1 MKTEPRKGRHCYVPA
16 PIMARPERRWPDRTI
31 TKPPIWCSV
40 DLRDGNQAL
49 ALPMGLDRKR
59 RFFELLLSVG
69 FREIEVGYPAASQ
82 IEWDFVRELVEGE
95 RVPEGVRM
103 QVLTAARP
111 ELIARTMDAV
121 EGARGAII
129 HLYNSTST
137 VQRRVVFEMDRA
149 GVKDLAVRGATQ
161 IRERAE
167 RMPDTAVTL
176 QYSPESYTGTEDDFA
191 LEICEAV
198 ADVWE
203 PCDARPMIVNL
214 PATVEMT
221 MPNVFADRIEWFGDH
236 FSWRDVV
243 TLSVHPHNDRGTA
256 VAAAELAVLAGADRV
271 EGTLFGNGERTG
283 NVDLVTLAL
292 NLHTQGVDPGLDF
305 GEVDAVVAEVEHC
318 NRMPVPARHPY
329 AGELVYTA
337 FSGTHQ
343 DAVKKGL
350 AALENERLAAPG
362 RTETNEGEVAW
373 DVPYL
378 PIDPADLG
386 RSYEEVIRVNAQSGK
401 GGIAYLMERDHGVML
416 PRFLQVDFARHV
428 QRIADANGDEI
439 TSRALGEIFE
449 RTYFGEAAPAKVLE
463 VETFSAAEPG
473 DSGCRIGAWL
483 ELHGR
488 KLRVEGVGRGPLDAW
503 THALASAGVEC
514 EVVDYEEQ
522 ALGAGAGAFAM
533 ASVEVERA
541 GGARAVGVGRGPDI
555 VRASLDAIVRAVA
568 DDVHGI
574 DRATTEG
581 GPDEGVAS

>member
-1 MKTEPRKGRHCYVPA
+1 MKTEPRMDARRYAAA
-16 PIMARPERRWPDRTI
+16 PVIERTARRWPDRTLAQ
-31 TKPPIWCSV
+31 PPIWCSV

-59 RFFELLLSVG
+59 RFFDLLVG
-69 FREIEVGYPAASQ
+69 IGLREIEVGYPAASQ
-82 IEWDFVRELVEGE
+82 IEWDFVRELVEGA

-111 ELIARTMDAV
+111 ELIDRTMAAV
-121 EGARGAII
+121 EGARDAIV

-137 VQRRVVFEMDRA
+137 VQRRVVFELGRE
-149 GVKDLAVRGATQ
+149 GVKALAVRGAQQ

-167 RMPDTAVTL
+167 RMPGTDVTL

-203 PCDARPMIVNL
+203 PSSQRPMIVNL
-214 PATVEMT
+214 PATVETT

-236 FSWRDVV
+236 FSWRDAV

-256 VAAAELAVLAGADRV
+256 VAAAELALLAGADRV

-292 NLHTQGVDPGLDF
+292 NLYTQGVEPGIDLSDLD
-305 GEVDAVVAEVEHC
+305 AIVAEVEHC

-337 FSGTHQ
+337 FSGSHQ

-350 AALENERLAAPG
+350 AALERAPG
-362 RTETNEGEVAW
+362 ATWE
-373 DVPYL
+373 VPYL
-378 PIDPADLG
+378 PIDPADVG

-401 GGIAYLMERDHGVML
+401 GGISYLMERDHGLVL
-416 PRFLQVDFARHV
+416 PRFVQVDFARHV
-428 QRIADANGDEI
+428 QGIADANGDEI

-449 RTYFGEAAPAKVLE
+449 RTYLGEATPVKLLE
-463 VETFSAAEPG
+463 VETFSSVDTGGAGVA
-473 DSGCRIGAWL
+473 GCRIGAWL

-488 KLRVEGVGRGPLDAW
+488 KLRVEGEGRGPIDAW
-503 THALASAGVEC
+503 THALAAAGVEC
-514 EVVDYEEQ
+514 AVVDYHEQ
-522 ALGAGAGAFAM
+522 ALGAGADASAIAFV
-533 ASVEVERA
+533 SVEGA
-541 GGARAVGVGRGPDI
+541 DGARRVGVGRGPDI
-555 VRASLDAIVRAVA
+555 VRASLEAIARAVA
-568 DDVHGI
+568 DDVHRI
-574 DRATTEG
+574 DREG
-581 GPDEGVAS
+581 AVIRPA